1 MTILSRLQSVWQ
13 SLELREKLVRGKA
26 DVRMREHAK
35 VVILRRPADALD
47 FRRRPRKSE
56 LHESEVNEQSIL
68 ITSLSSMFSVVTAHA
83 AQNSRELNNVHF
95 PPLRHSAKDHV
106 TKKRRALATRM

>member
-26 DVRMREHAK
+26 DVRMWEHGK
-35 VVILRRPADALD
+35 VVILRRAADALD

-56 LHESEVNEQSIL
+56 LHERTKYPDNI
-68 ITSLSSMFSVVTAHA
+68 F
-83 AQNSRELNNVHF
+83 ELYVFCGDF
-95 PPLRHSAKDHV
+95 PRSAKF
-106 TKKRRALATRM
+106 TRAEQRSFSSLETLG

>member
-1 MTILSRLQSVWQ
+1 MFQNHIWFNIFIWFFMTILSRLQSVWQ
-13 SLELREKLVRGKA
+13 SLELREKLLRGKA

-56 LHESEVNEQSIL
+56 LHEN
-68 ITSLSSMFSVVTAHA
+68 
-83 AQNSRELNNVHF
+83 
-95 PPLRHSAKDHV
+95 
-106 TKKRRALATRM
+106 